1 MLLCYL
7 TRIFTLNLTKNRSKT
22 VYFQKTEI
30 FRKPGRNLLETSGNQ
45 QLLKKRIT
53 YNDMIKRNGGI
64 KTCLHNMT
72 HDIKFSY

>member
-1 MLLCYL
+1 M
-7 TRIFTLNLTKNRSKT
+7 
-22 VYFQKTEI
+22 YFQKTEI